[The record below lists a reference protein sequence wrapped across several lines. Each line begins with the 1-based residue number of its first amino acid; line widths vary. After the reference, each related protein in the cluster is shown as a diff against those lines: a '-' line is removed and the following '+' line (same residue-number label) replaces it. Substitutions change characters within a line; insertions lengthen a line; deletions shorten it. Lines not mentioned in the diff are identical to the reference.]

1 MQRKKKGYLFREERK
16 RTFKD
21 ERSDT
26 YREKQKYKEPT
37 RCPNCGVSFVNGRW
51 QWGGGIQHAH
61 KALCPAC
68 KRIEDDYPAGFVML
82 SGEFLADHR
91 EEIMNMVENTEKIE
105 SKEHPLERI
114 MDIYADGDET
124 VIKTTGIHLPRRLGD
139 ALKHAYQGELDIS
152 YEAENFIRVSW
163 SR

>member
-16 RTFKD
+16 RIFKD
-21 ERSDT
+21 ERIDT

-37 RCPNCGVSFVNGRW
+37 QCPNCGASFVNGRW
-51 QWGGGIQHAH
+51 QWGGYIQHAH
-61 KALCPAC
+61 KVLCPAC
-68 KRIEDDYPAGFVML
+68 KRMEDDYPAGFVTL

-91 EEIMNMVENTEKIE
+91 DEIMNMVENIEKTE

-114 MDIYADGDET
+114 MGVYADGDET

-139 ALKHAYQGELDIS
+139 ALKHAYQGVLDIS